1 MFAHGSTQNLLLL
14 AQARSDFFFIAKRNV
29 KLLITLGKQVLNSSA
44 DGDYEILPNA
54 DLRLEAGETI
64 HFTDGFHAH
73 AGSEMHA
80 LIFYEYC
87 EGYDL
92 RKGNL
97 SETST
102 QQNDLKL
109 NEKFNETTTNKEDNV
124 LLFPNPSANNLTIYS
139 DEKIDQVKIYNISG
153 LEVNAF
159 QLSSDE
165 NRYFISHTFLRGSY
179 LLHLKKGE
187 ERIVKQFV
195 VL

>member
-1 MFAHGSTQNLLLL
+1 
-14 AQARSDFFFIAKRNV
+14 
-29 KLLITLGKQVLNSSA
+29 
-44 DGDYEILPNA
+44 
-54 DLRLEAGETI
+54 
-64 HFTDGFHAH
+64 
-73 AGSEMHA
+73 
-80 LIFYEYC
+80 
-87 EGYDL
+87 
-92 RKGNL
+92 
-97 SETST
+97 
-102 QQNDLKL
+102 L
-109 NEKFNETTTNKEDNV
+109 NEKYNETTTNKEADI
-124 LLFPNPSANNLTIYS
+124 FIYPNPSSNNLTIYS